1 MNTEIEAK
9 LKVDSLE
16 SVESQLQTLG
26 AQFIEQHHQID
37 YYFDDEK
44 SSFAKNNKCLRL
56 RLQSIENDKTAFLTY
71 KGPKQE
77 DDFKKRLEIEI
88 QVSDVESAENL
99 LSVLGYK
106 SKLVIEKKRKIWQLC
121 SCFVA
126 LDNLPSL
133 GCFVEIEG
141 PDNSKIAEVQKKLG
155 LGNIRH
161 IRESYAE
168 LMTKN
173 TKSSLKAK

>member
-1 MNTEIEAK
+1 MKTEIEAK

-16 SVESQLQTLG
+16 SVERQLQTLG
-26 AQFIEQHHQID
+26 AQFVEQQHQID

-44 SSFAKNNKCLRL
+44 SSFAKNDKCLRL
-56 RLQSIENDKTAFLTY
+56 RLQSIENEKSAFLTY
-71 KGPKQE
+71 KGPKQK

-99 LSVLGYK
+99 LSILGYK
-106 SKLVIEKKRKIWQLC
+106 NKLVIEKERKIWQLC

-141 PDNSKIAEVQKKLG
+141 PDSLKIAEVQKKLG
-155 LGNIRH
+155 LENIRH
-161 IRESYAE
+161 IPDSYAE
-168 LMTKN
+168 LMTKTQSN
-173 TKSSLKAK
+173 L